1 MIVRIN
7 ANLYQ
12 KTMMANAEII
22 MFCGVFIGVVLL
34 FIVYCLI
41 TRKSSFETK
50 IDVDDNRNSRVHNNS
65 SKRDYMNMNGD

>member
-1 MIVRIN
+1 
-7 ANLYQ
+7 
-12 KTMMANAEII
+12 MMANAEII

-50 IDVDDNRNSRVHNNS
+50 IDVDDNRNSRLHNNS